1 MPTRRKKRGTRI
13 KLNKNRIDIYLHDAD
28 DSLCESNDNPIIPKQ
43 SIINNNDL
51 GYIIESKPSEIS
63 ESDFE
68 KLILDTEIK
77 SKNEFDI
84 EQEQLINE
92 HIIRINNEELN
103 RIDKVDSIEQSR
115 IETLNCLL
123 KESKDDQTR
132 SYILEEIKLIETKQ
146 SQSEEEYEYDTQSE
160 SDSENYDL

>member
-115 IETLNCLL
+115 IETLNYLL

-146 SQSEEEYEYDTQSE
+146 SQSEEEYEYDSQSE
-160 SDSENYDL
+160 SDVESFD

>member
-92 HIIRINNEELN
+92 HIKI
-103 RIDKVDSIEQSR
+103 
-115 IETLNCLL
+115 
-123 KESKDDQTR
+123 
-132 SYILEEIKLIETKQ
+132 
-146 SQSEEEYEYDTQSE
+146 
-160 SDSENYDL
+160 

>member
-103 RIDKVDSIEQSR
+103 RIDKVDSIEPTS
-115 IETLNCLL
+115 
-123 KESKDDQTR
+123 KESIN
-132 SYILEEIKLIETKQ
+132 YVNLLNLE
-146 SQSEEEYEYDTQSE
+146 Y
-160 SDSENYDL
+160 NA

>member
-28 DSLCESNDNPIIPKQ
+28 DSLCESNDNPIIPRQ
-43 SIINNNDL
+43 SRINNVDL
-51 GYIIESKPSEIS
+51 GYIIESKPDEIS

-77 SKNEFDI
+77 SKNEFEI
-84 EQEQLINE
+84 EQEQSINE
-92 HIIRINNEELN
+92 HIIRINDEELN
-103 RIDKVDSIEQSR
+103 RINKVDSIEQPR
-115 IETLNCLL
+115 IEVLNSLL

-132 SYILEEIKLIETKQ
+132 RFILEEINLIETRQ